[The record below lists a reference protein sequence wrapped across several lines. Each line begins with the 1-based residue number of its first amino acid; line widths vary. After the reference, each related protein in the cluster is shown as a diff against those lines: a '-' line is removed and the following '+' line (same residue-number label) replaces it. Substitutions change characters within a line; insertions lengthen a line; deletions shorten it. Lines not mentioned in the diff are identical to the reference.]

1 MTYRSRMFS
10 AAVALTML
18 VLLGAMEGS
27 VLANPA
33 GDVRKEGRGNTN
45 LTAKQRAEFIAG
57 AKKVAGL
64 DDEQI
69 AKVLDNPEMI
79 DDIPVSTK
87 FSSRFVEA
95 PAAEAPDTTMTQ
107 TAYAPITRRKLAIL
121 EYNDANG
128 RLLFK
133 TEAMKTWV
141 FDGDR
146 VISGSMDDV
155 TTWIREDARY
165 TPETGGWRY
174 EESVEGHT
182 DRFVPVDGRTYGG
195 HKSTVA
201 GRFDFF
207 NFGDARP
214 SSAVKQG
221 IAQTGHYDGTCYST
235 PYAPLWTPKITSGPA
250 SGGYLRSTTATFGF
264 TTALTTEEPGTTF
277 RCSLDGGAFTSC
289 SSPKTYGPLSQGP
302 HTFRLQPVDAKG
314 NAGIRSAPR
323 TFKVDTVAP
332 TVASTTPTSGAVGV
346 TAGTSVAAVFSEDVE
361 AITLIDGFTLVEA
374 STATPVETYISYE
387 PTTRKA
393 VLRPAASLAPG
404 KTYTAK
410 VKGAAGGVT
419 DRAGNP
425 LAADKTWSF
434 TTAQ

>member
-10 AAVALTML
+10 AAVALAML

-45 LTAKQRAEFIAG
+45 LTAKQRAEFVSG

-79 DDIPVSTK
+79 DDIPVSTE

-107 TAYAPITRRKLAIL
+107 AAYAPITRRKLAIY
-121 EYNDANG
+121 EYNDVNG
-128 RLLFK
+128 QLLFK

-146 VISGSMDDV
+146 VISGNMDDV
-155 TTWIREDARY
+155 TTWVREDARY
-165 TPETGGWRY
+165 TPDTGGWRY

-182 DRFVPVDGRTYGG
+182 ERFVPVDGLTYGG
-195 HKSTVA
+195 HKSTFA

-207 NFGDARP
+207 HYGDARP
-214 SSAVKQG
+214 SSQVKLG
-221 IAQTGHYDGTCYST
+221 IAQTGHYNGTCFSAFYG
-235 PYAPLWTPKITSGPA
+235 PLWTPKITSGPA
-250 SGGYLRSTTATFGF
+250 SGYLRSTTATFGF

-289 SSPKTYGPLSQGP
+289 SSPKTYSPLSQGS

-314 NAGIRSAPR
+314 NAGLRSVPR
-323 TFKVDTVAP
+323 TFKVDTVVP
-332 TVASTTPTSGAVGV
+332 TVASTTPASGAVGV
-346 TAGTSVAAVFSEDVE
+346 MAGTSVAAVFSEDVE
-361 AITLIDGFTLVEA
+361 AITLIDSFTLVNA
-374 STATPVETYISYE
+374 GTATPVETYISYE

-393 VLRPAASLAPG
+393 VLKPVASLAPG
-404 KTYTAK
+404 TTYTVK
-410 VKGAAGGVT
+410 VKGGASGVT